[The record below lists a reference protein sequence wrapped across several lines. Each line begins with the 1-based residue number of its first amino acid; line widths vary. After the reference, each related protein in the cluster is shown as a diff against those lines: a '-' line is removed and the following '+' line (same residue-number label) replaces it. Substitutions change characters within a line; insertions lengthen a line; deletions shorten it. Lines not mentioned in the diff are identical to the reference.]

1 MHRRA
6 LFAVAVGF
14 ALVPVSSALAA
25 PGDFPEQPGDHL
37 ATACPA
43 IVSHNQGIMH
53 NSPTAL
59 AITTDLYLDACFGG

>member
-1 MHRRA
+1 MLRRA
-6 LFAVAVGF
+6 LVAAAVAV
-14 ALVPVSSALAA
+14 ALVPASSALAA

-43 IVSHNQGIMH
+43 ILSHNQGGVHI
-53 NSPTAL
+53 SPTAN